1 MSHGTV
7 RIELLITAKSTWRMR
22 APPTRSVAAITLGC
36 PSTTPHFPPLPGQPV
51 SRPARPP
58 RGGRPCAPLP
68 PPACPLEQ
76 RPLARLTAA
85 RTPHGRPRA
94 QRPPLARPAAD
105 AACGSVLTA
114 AGRSRAP
121 PRTPPTRPACG
132 SVPTPIQALAGA
144 AGRAAAPRP
153 RPAPEPQTLRRPSGT
168 ALNQRGTRRPRRVTA
183 RACQRTE
190 PFSVPRQRSGRG
202 HPAGPPPPPQPL
214 PGRPRLVPNAL
225 PHAHGSDA
233 EGGAEGSGGAVG
245 LASKYGIGGSHPLSL
260 PRRACAAGCGAAG
273 RKGGRGACGRL
284 RGAQAV
290 AGRVGGVRGG
300 ARERRP
306 RSTRA
311 AGGCPGRRLAAG
323 RWACG
328 RRAC

>member
-105 AACGSVLTA
+105 AAHTPRLRLGSDSDPGT
-114 AGRSRAP
+114 GRS
-121 PRTPPTRPACG
+121 
-132 SVPTPIQALAGA
+132 
-144 AGRAAAPRP
+144 
-153 RPAPEPQTLRRPSGT
+153 
-168 ALNQRGTRRPRRVTA
+168 
-183 RACQRTE
+183 
-190 PFSVPRQRSGRG
+190 
-202 HPAGPPPPPQPL
+202 
-214 PGRPRLVPNAL
+214 
-225 PHAHGSDA
+225 
-233 EGGAEGSGGAVG
+233 
-245 LASKYGIGGSHPLSL
+245 
-260 PRRACAAGCGAAG
+260 
-273 RKGGRGACGRL
+273 
-284 RGAQAV
+284 
-290 AGRVGGVRGG
+290 
-300 ARERRP
+300 
-306 RSTRA
+306 
-311 AGGCPGRRLAAG
+311 

-328 RRAC
+328 SPSPAAGPRASDPQASQRHRSEPARHSKTAAGHRARVSAY

>member
-1 MSHGTV
+1 MCAV
-7 RIELLITAKSTWRMR
+7 ISTH
-22 APPTRSVAAITLGC
+22 AAHT
-36 PSTTPHFPPLPGQPV
+36 PSGRRRVCGPG
-51 SRPARPP
+51 SR
-58 RGGRPCAPLP
+58 
-68 PPACPLEQ
+68 
-76 RPLARLTAA
+76 
-85 RTPHGRPRA
+85 
-94 QRPPLARPAAD
+94 RPPLCSAA
-105 AACGSVLTA
+105 
-114 AGRSRAP
+114 
-121 PRTPPTRPACG
+121 
-132 SVPTPIQALAGA
+132 PIQALAGA

-202 HPAGPPPPPQPL
+202 PLAGPPPPPQPL

-273 RKGGRGACGRL
+273 RKGGRGAC
-284 RGAQAV
+284 
-290 AGRVGGVRGG
+290 
-300 ARERRP
+300 RRP
-306 RSTRA
+306 RGVRPTAGR
-311 AGGCPGRRLAAG
+311 AGGSG
-323 RWACG
+323 ACG
-328 RRAC
+328 RRPRRGARAAAAERAGGHGACGRQ